1 MAAVSPAIGM
11 FCSRISTLSGKVCDM
26 AAKSPAMGK
35 FRNRIPAL
43 SGKACDMAAKSPAMG
58 KFCPSRLGGSARIG
72 FAHIAIFIRANSAC
86 CIRAGRLNVPR
97 TKAGR
102 GSLLARRIGVRAQFD
117 DAQLATSKALGRIG
131 IRPQICYTAPVF
143 GAGAKEGQWM
153 SGDFRDANWPLRGG
167 LKLAQQVA
175 AAIDLFVT
183 QIGFQYHF
191 QCAQVVADLGSDPNS
206 ARDFEISDRCLPELG
221 SDPNSAGHPDS
232 ASVSAA
238 QRSDR
243 LAMKANAVQVSAAI
257 YFVSGGAC
265 CIRAGRL
272 NVPRTKAGRGSL
284 LARRIGVRAQFDD
297 AQLATSK
304 ALGRIG
310 IRPQICYTAPVFGAG
325 AKEGQWMSGDFRD
338 ANWPLRGGLKLAQQV
353 AAAIDLFVTQIGFQY
368 HFQCAQVVADLGSDP
383 NSARD
388 FEISD
393 RCLPELGSDP
403 NSAGHP
409 DSASV
414 SAAQRS
420 DRLAMKANAVQVS
433 AAIYFV
439 SGGAC
444 CIRAGRLNDHR
455 TKAGCG
461 SLLARRIGVRA
472 QFGDAQLV
480 TSRTLGRI
488 GIRPQICYAAPVF
501 GAGAKA
507 VPSLPDNSRGA
518 TKCLSARLK
527 LARQADAADRLSKP
541 VQGSYTPTQQ
551 ATS

>member
-102 GSLLARRIGVRAQFD
+102 GSLLARRIGVRAQFG
-117 DAQLATSKALGRIG
+117 DAQLATSKAPGRIG

-153 SGDFRDANWPLRGG
+153 SGDFRDANWPLPGG

-191 QCAQVVADLGSDPNS
+191 QCAHAVADLGSDPNS
-206 ARDFEISDRCLPELG
+206 VRDFQICQQCLPELG
-221 SDPNSAGHPDS
+221 SDPNSADHPDS
-232 ASVSAA
+232 ALVSAA
-238 QRSDR
+238 QSRDR
-243 LAMKANAVQVSAAI
+243 VAMKANAVQVSAAI

-272 NVPRTKAGRGSL
+272 NVPRTKAGR
-284 LARRIGVRAQFDD
+284 
-297 AQLATSK
+297 
-304 ALGRIG
+304 
-310 IRPQICYTAPVFGAG
+310 
-325 AKEGQWMSGDFRD
+325 
-338 ANWPLRGGLKLAQQV
+338 
-353 AAAIDLFVTQIGFQY
+353 
-368 HFQCAQVVADLGSDP
+368 
-383 NSARD
+383 
-388 FEISD
+388 
-393 RCLPELGSDP
+393 
-403 NSAGHP
+403 
-409 DSASV
+409 
-414 SAAQRS
+414 
-420 DRLAMKANAVQVS
+420 
-433 AAIYFV
+433 
-439 SGGAC
+439 
-444 CIRAGRLNDHR
+444 
-455 TKAGCG
+455 G